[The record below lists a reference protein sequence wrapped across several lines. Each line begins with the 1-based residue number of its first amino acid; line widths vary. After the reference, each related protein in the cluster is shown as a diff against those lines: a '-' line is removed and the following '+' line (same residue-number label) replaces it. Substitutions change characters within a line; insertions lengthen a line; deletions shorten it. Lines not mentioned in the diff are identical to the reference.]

1 MNGTSH
7 EWTDATHSTHRNWC
21 EEEKKI
27 MRVHSYLCA
36 LVVPLLAACGSSS
49 EGSSESVGA
58 AAQAL
63 ETPPSREFKHIFL
76 IMMENHA
83 TNEIIGNTADAPYIN
98 QLASHAAVAMN
109 YFGVTHPSLPN
120 YLAAFSGSFQG
131 IWDDCKAGASVTC
144 APEEFVPGSGDGTD
158 GNYLTSAEI
167 TSATAKPHWFTGRNL
182 VDQLERKHLSWKAY
196 MQSMPESDKTVEYAP
211 TDPATGSPIKLYAQ
225 KHNPFMYFSDIRDNP
240 TRMNNIVST
249 GSLEHDL
256 ESNHVPNFVWISPD
270 QCHDMHGVSPS
281 SAATL
286 GIPSCGYPDS
296 GLDHGAI
303 ALGDAFLKDTIGKIM
318 HSPAWQEGSAIVVAW
333 DEDDYAGFA
342 GCCESP
348 RGESGVVLGGAN
360 APALVVTSHA
370 GHALKTNVPFN
381 HYSLL
386 ATIQHLWNLGCLG
399 ESCEIPRSGLMTE
412 LF

>member
-1 MNGTSH
+1 MH
-7 EWTDATHSTHRNWC
+7 
-21 EEEKKI
+21 
-27 MRVHSYLCA
+27 VHSHLSA
-36 LVVPLLAACGSSS
+36 LIVPLLVACGSSS
-49 EGSSESVGA
+49 GESSNESVA
-58 AAQAL
+58 PATQAL
-63 ETPPSREFKHIFL
+63 QAPASRDDDGRLQFKHIFF

-120 YLAAFSGSFQG
+120 YLAVFSGSFQG
-131 IWDDCKAGASVTC
+131 VWDDCKAGASVTC

-158 GNYLTSAEI
+158 GNYLTPAEI
-167 TSATAKPHWFTGRNL
+167 TSATAKPNWFAGRNL
-182 VDQLERKHLSWKAY
+182 VDQLESKHLTWRAY

-211 TDPATGSPIKLYAQ
+211 TDPATGSAIKLYAQ
-225 KHNPFMYFSDIRDNP
+225 KHNPFMYFSNIRNNP
-240 TRMNNIVST
+240 ARMNEIVSMN
-249 GSLEHDL
+249 GFDRDL
-256 ESNHVPNFVWISPD
+256 ESKHVPNFVWISPD

-286 GIPSCGYPDS
+286 GIPSCGSPAS

-318 HSPAWQEGSAIVVAW
+318 HSHAWEEGAAIVVAW
-333 DEDDYAGFA
+333 DEDDYAGFS

-348 RGESGVVLGGAN
+348 RGENGVVLGGAN
-360 APALVVTSHA
+360 APAFVVTSRG
-370 GHALKTNVPFN
+370 GHAMKSNVAFN

-386 ATIQHLWNLGCLG
+386 ATIEHIWGLGCLG